1 LVPTQ
6 KHQVRPT
13 HSRSSYTILT
23 LTGLNSQHEVYED
36 LGLSSNAQLD
46 PSFNANNALDFNVL
60 RLPLNDPTRAI
71 QFDCSLAG
79 TTNMYTHARDLSHT
93 QSPLPGLTASSSTS
107 PTTPASRR
115 ASGMAMASINEQS
128 CMDLTKAVDDFHL
141 PSWDQLP
148 SEFQNPATSAGFL
161 STIPMEATA
170 SVMDMGVGGVEAP
183 GMAWEDHELGF
194 DMDMD
199 LDFATELANSG
210 LAQ

>member
-1 LVPTQ
+1 
-6 KHQVRPT
+6 
-13 HSRSSYTILT
+13 
-23 LTGLNSQHEVYED
+23 
-36 LGLSSNAQLD
+36 
-46 PSFNANNALDFNVL
+46 
-60 RLPLNDPTRAI
+60 
-71 QFDCSLAG
+71 
-79 TTNMYTHARDLSHT
+79 
-93 QSPLPGLTASSSTS
+93 
-107 PTTPASRR
+107 
-115 ASGMAMASINEQS
+115 MAMASINEQS
-128 CMDLTKAVDDFHL
+128 CMDLSKAVDDFHL

-210 LAQ
+210 LTQ